1 MDLFSTVLPLFEL
14 ALQKAKSYNIILL
27 KVCISRR
34 KPALVAEQ
42 RKKMA
47 SSIDLTDIITTEQ
60 FERIAQGFRRHFGM
74 GLEVVRPDGTRI
86 RRMCSHDCRPEFCKL
101 IQTSVPGSKRCRQD
115 RIRSLN
121 FAFET
126 GQPYISFCHAGIVN
140 VCIPVMDKDIAAG
153 GLFFGKCLW
162 QELTDEIVA
171 DIRKR
176 LAGLRIPAH
185 KLRNTAASLPVVTGR
200 RIHKAA
206 EFLFILLYEIAD
218 LDPRIVTWRRRKT
231 RQQAEIGEY
240 IQQSKKNHRT
250 EARYPYEAE
259 RQLIGKVK
267 IGDRTGAREILNSF
281 LGTIMFQNPGDID
294 VFKARLVELLSI
306 LSRAAVEGG
315 VDIHLMLAKNV
326 DYITKVINIDNQE
339 DICAWI
345 SSALNDFIESVYSSQ
360 DAVKMTQIRPAIDF
374 IDLHYDRP
382 LTLADIAKAAHLS
395 VSRLAHLFKE
405 QMQITIIDY
414 LTSVR
419 IDHARRLLLTT
430 DKSCSIICFEVGYN
444 NQSYFTRI
452 FKEAVGMTP
461 RQFRENNKRKTPHSH
476 RRPSLC

>member
-1 MDLFSTVLPLFEL
+1 
-14 ALQKAKSYNIILL
+14 LL
-27 KVCISRR
+27 EIGVSRR
-34 KPALVAEQ
+34 KTALLVKLG
-42 RKKMA
+42 KKMA
-47 SSIDLTDIITTEQ
+47 PSIELTDIVTGEQ
-60 FERIAQGFRRHFGM
+60 FARIERGFRRHFGM
-74 GLEVVRPDGTRI
+74 GLELVRPDGTRI
-86 RRMCSHDCRPEFCKL
+86 RKMCSPDCRPEFCHL

-121 FAFET
+121 LAFET

-140 VCIPVMDKDIAAG
+140 VCIPIMDKDIAAG

-162 QELTDEIVA
+162 QDLTDEIVA

-176 LAGLRIPAH
+176 LAGLRIGSH
-185 KLRNTAASLPVVTGR
+185 NLLDTARALPVVTGR
-200 RIHKAA
+200 EIHKAA
-206 EFLFILLYEIAD
+206 EFLFVLLYETAD
-218 LDPRIVTWRRRKT
+218 LDPRIVTWRRRRT

-240 IQQSKKNHRT
+240 IQQRKKNDLT

-267 IGDRTGAREILNSF
+267 IGDRTGAKEILNSI
-281 LGTIMFQNPGDID
+281 LGTIMFQNPGDINIL
-294 VFKARLVELLSI
+294 KARLVELLSI

-315 VDIHLMLAKNV
+315 VDIQLMLAKNV
-326 DYITKVINIDNQE
+326 DYINKVINVDNQQ

-374 IDLHYDRP
+374 IDIHYDRP
-382 LTLADIAKAAHLS
+382 LTLADIAKAAFLS
-395 VSRLAHLFKE
+395 VSRLAHIFKE
-405 QMQITIIDY
+405 QMGITIIDY

-419 IDHARRLLLTT
+419 IDHARRLLLATE
-430 DKSCSIICFEVGYN
+430 KSCSIICFEVGYN

-452 FKEAVGMTP
+452 FKETVGMTP
-461 RQFRENNKRKTPHSH
+461 RQFRENNKRQDHPPKK
-476 RRPSLC
+476 RRTAV